1 MSGDELREGTAGGT
15 GCSGAGLLVF
25 VVGPSGAGKDTLLS
39 YARQR
44 LAERGDI
51 VFARRRITRASDHTE
66 DHLSLDGDTFERG
79 VAEGRFPLYWRA
91 NGLGYA
97 LGEDVAAGIAN
108 GNVVVANGSRAAVA
122 LARHLFARVKVVLVT
137 APPEVLAARISAR
150 GREGGEAAAQ
160 RLAREPRIDIPPD
173 LILINDGGVEQAG
186 ERLTAFLRGLGAEG

>member
-1 MSGDELREGTAGGT
+1 M
-15 GCSGAGLLVF
+15 VF

-44 LAERGDI
+44 LAEREGI
-51 VFARRRITRASDHTE
+51 LFARRRITRATDHTE
-66 DHLSLDGDTFERG
+66 DHLSLDVDAFERG

-97 LGEDVAAGIAN
+97 LGEEVASAIDQGGI
-108 GNVVVANGSRAAVA
+108 VVANGSRAAVA
-122 LARHLFARVKVVLVT
+122 QARRLFARVKVVLVT

-160 RLAREPRIDIPPD
+160 RLAREPRIDLPPD
-173 LILINDGGVEQAG
+173 LILINDGGIEQAG
-186 ERLTAFLRGLGAEG
+186 ERLTAYLAGLCARL